1 MKRFIVASASPRR
14 KEILENA
21 GYVFEVIPSDADESI
36 DSELSPCETV
46 VSLACRK
53 AQSVAEKNSDA
64 VVFGCDTV
72 VVSDGVILG
81 KPKDKADAFST
92 LKMLSGKT
100 HEVITGVCITENGK
114 SESFY
119 EVTKVTFYTLSD
131 ETIESYIDTN
141 EVYDK
146 AGSYGIQGFGS
157 VLVNKIEGDYF
168 SVVGLPISKTARVL
182 SKFGIN
188 GKVSL

>member
-14 KEILENA
+14 KEILQNA
-21 GYVFEVIPSDADESI
+21 GYDFEVIPSDADENL
-36 DSELSPCETV
+36 DGEFSPCEA
-46 VSLACRK
+46 VSLLAFKK
-53 AQSVAEKNSDA
+53 AKSVAERHPDA

-100 HEVITGVCITENGK
+100 HEVITGVCVTQNGK

-119 EVTKVTFYTLSD
+119 EVTKVTFYPLSD
-131 ETIESYIDTN
+131 ETIESYINTN

-157 VLVNKIEGDYF
+157 VLVEKIEGDYF
-168 SVVGLPISKTARVL
+168 SVVGLPISKTARLL
-182 SKFGIN
+182 SKFGVK

>member
-14 KEILENA
+14 KEILQKA
-21 GYVFEVIPSDADESI
+21 GYAFEVIPSDADESI
-36 DSELSPCETV
+36 DGEISPCEAV
-46 VSLACRK
+46 ELLAFRK
-53 AQSVAEKNSDA
+53 AQSVAEKHPDA

-92 LKMLSGKT
+92 LKKLSGKT
-100 HEVITGVCITENGK
+100 HEVITGVCITENGR

-119 EVTKVTFYTLSD
+119 EVTKVTFYPLSD
-131 ETIESYIDTN
+131 ETVESYIDTD

-157 VLVNKIEGDYF
+157 VLVEKIEGDYF
-168 SVVGLPISKTARVL
+168 SVVGLPISKTARLL
-182 SKFGIN
+182 SKFGVK
-188 GKVSL
+188 GKISL

>member
-14 KEILENA
+14 KEILHSA
-21 GYVFEVIPSDADESI
+21 GYVFDIIPSGADESV
-36 DSELSPCETV
+36 DGELSPCETV
-46 VSLACRK
+46 KLLALKK
-53 AQSVAEKNSDA
+53 AQFVAEKHPDA

-72 VVSDGVILG
+72 VVSGGVILG

-100 HEVITGVCITENGK
+100 HEVITGVCITENGR

-119 EVTKVTFYTLSD
+119 EVTKVTFYPLSD
-131 ETIESYIDTN
+131 ETIESYIETA

-157 VLVNKIEGDYF
+157 VLVEKIEGDYF
-168 SVVGLPISKTARVL
+168 SVVGLPISKTARLL
-182 SKFGIN
+182 SEFGIN
-188 GKVSL
+188 GKVLL

>member
-1 MKRFIVASASPRR
+1 MKKFIVASASPRR
-14 KEILENA
+14 KEILGNA
-21 GYVFEVIPSDADESI
+21 GYTFEVIPSDADESV
-36 DSELSPCETV
+36 DGEFSPCEAV
-46 VSLACRK
+46 KLLAFKK
-53 AQSVAEKNSDA
+53 AQSVAEKYPQA

-92 LKMLSGKT
+92 LKRLSGKT
-100 HEVITGVCITENGK
+100 HEVITGVCITENGR

-119 EVTKVTFYTLSD
+119 EVTRVTFYPLSD

-141 EVYDK
+141 EAYDK

-157 VLVNKIEGDYF
+157 VFVEKIEGDYF
-168 SVVGLPISKTARVL
+168 SVVGLPISKTARL
-182 SKFGIN
+182 LAKFGVE

>member
-1 MKRFIVASASPRR
+1 MKKFIVASASPRR
-14 KEILENA
+14 KEIFENA
-21 GYVFEVIPSDADESI
+21 GYTFEVIPSDADEKI
-36 DSELSPCETV
+36 ESELSPYEAV
-46 VSLACRK
+46 KLLAFKK
-53 AQSVAEKNSDA
+53 AQSVAEKHPEA

-92 LKMLSGKT
+92 LKKLSGKT
-100 HEVITGVCITENGK
+100 HEVITGVCVIENGE

-119 EVTKVTFYTLSD
+119 EVTRVTFYPLD
-131 ETIESYIDTN
+131 DKTIESYIETN

-157 VLVNKIEGDYF
+157 VLVEKIEGDYF
-168 SVVGLPISKTARVL
+168 SVVGLPISKTARLL
-182 SKFGIN
+182 SKFGIK